1 MDTTLSDPLVGHTL
15 DGRYRVES
23 RIARGGMASVYLALD
38 VRLDRMVAIKVM
50 HRSLAEDPQ
59 FVRRFI
65 GEAKSVASLS
75 HPNIV
80 HVFDQGTDGDHVYLS
95 MEYFPGKTLRAVLD
109 ERGPLAPR
117 EALEIMIPVL
127 AALGSAHQAG
137 LIHRDVK
144 PENVLMTEDGR
155 VKVVDFGLVRA
166 IEGGNQTR
174 SGVMIGTVGYMA
186 PEQVTTGQADV
197 RADVYAAGIMLF
209 ELLTGRQPFGGES
222 PVSVAYRHVHESV
235 PAPSSFSYDIPP
247 ALDALVAAATAKDP
261 ADRPRDAN
269 AMLVA
274 AVEVHRT
281 LPAATTGRH
290 SAVRPAQAEQA
301 FHSGSYATGSQTMI
315 QPAIQ
320 IPPTTPPRPRRGF
333 RVNWGIVV
341 LALVMVGGIA
351 FSGWYFTTP
360 RTAIVPD
367 LVQRNVEAARQL
379 AESNGF
385 TIKIAEG
392 RYDAKVPKDMVLE
405 TSPVKGVEA
414 ERGSVITIIA
424 SRGPEM
430 VTVPKVEGKTEADAR
445 VVISDAGLNVSRV
458 RRTPS
463 DTIARGLVIKTDPVV
478 GKKVEKGSNVILA
491 VSMGLLLPDVVN
503 MPRDQAEALMRENGF
518 DPSCINEVVDD
529 TQQGTVIAQEPI
541 AGAEVDKGARVC
553 LTVSRGPDTGWK
565 WPWEQDPSVAAPDF
579 VAVPDVRFKDVNE
592 AKRELEAAGFRVQI
606 HKLFSRGRPG
616 GDGAGKR
623 VRGQNPLGQVP
634 AGSTINLWY

>member
-1 MDTTLSDPLVGHTL
+1 MDTTLSDPLVGHVL

-50 HRSLAEDPQ
+50 HRSLAEDPE

-186 PEQVTTGQADV
+186 PEQVTSGQADV
-197 RADVYAAGIMLF
+197 RSDVYAAGIMLF

-247 ALDALVAAATAKDP
+247 SLDGLVARATAKEP
-261 ADRPRDAN
+261 VDRHHDAN

-290 SAVRPAQAEQA
+290 SVPARQQSAEQA
-301 FHSGSYATGSQTMI
+301 FFSGSHTMI
-315 QPAIQ
+315 QPAIEV
-320 IPPTTPPRPRRGF
+320 PATRPPRSPARRGF
-333 RVNWGIVV
+333 RMNWFIVGLV
-341 LALVMVGGIA
+341 VVMVGGIA
-351 FSGWYFTTP
+351 FSGWYFTLD

-367 LVQRNVEAARQL
+367 LVKRNIEAARQL

-385 TIKIAEG
+385 TIKMGEG
-392 RYDAKVPKDMVLE
+392 RFDPKVPKDMVLE

-414 ERGSVITIIA
+414 ERGTVITIIA

-430 VTVPKVEGKTEADAR
+430 VGVPKTEGMTEADAR
-445 VVISDAGLNVSRV
+445 VAMSEAGLNVSRI

-463 DTIARGLVIKTDPVV
+463 DTIGRGLVIRTDPVV

-491 VSMGLLLPDVVN
+491 ISMGLLLPDVVN
-503 MPRDQAEALMRENGF
+503 LPRDQAEALMRENGF

-529 TQQGTVIAQEPI
+529 QQASLVIAQEPA

-553 LTVSRGPDTGWK
+553 LTVSRGPDTGFK

-579 VAVPDVRFKDVNE
+579 VNVPDVRFKNVE
-592 AKRELEAAGFRVQI
+592 EGKRELEAAGFKVQV

-616 GDGAGKR
+616 GDKGQGQR
-623 VRGQNPLGQVP
+623 IRGQQPFGQQP
-634 AGSTINLWY
+634 AGSTIHLWF

>member
-235 PAPSSFSYDIPP
+235 PAPSSFSYDIAP
-247 ALDALVAAATAKDP
+247 ALDALVATATAKDP

-281 LPAATTGRH
+281 LPAAVTGRH
-290 SAVRPAQAEQA
+290 SAPPRPAQVEQA
-301 FHSGSYATGSQTMI
+301 FHTGSHTMI

-320 IPPTTPPRPRRGF
+320 MPPTTPPRSRRGF
-333 RVNWGIVV
+333 RVNWGIVA

-351 FSGWYFTTP
+351 FSGWYFTSP

-414 ERGSVITIIA
+414 ERGSIITIIA

-430 VTVPKVEGKTEADAR
+430 VAVPKVEGKTEADAR
-445 VVISDAGLNVSRV
+445 VAISEAGLNVSRV

-491 VSMGLLLPDVVN
+491 ISMGLLLPDVVN
-503 MPRDQAEALMRENGF
+503 MPRDQAEAMMRENGF

-579 VAVPDVRFKDVNE
+579 VPVPDVRFKDVNE
-592 AKRELEAAGFRVQI
+592 AKRELEAAGFRVQV

>member
-1 MDTTLSDPLVGHTL
+1 MDTTLSDPLVGHVL

-50 HRSLAEDPQ
+50 HRSLAEDPE

-186 PEQVTTGQADV
+186 PEQVTSGQADV
-197 RADVYAAGIMLF
+197 RSDVYAAGIMLF

-247 ALDALVAAATAKDP
+247 TLDALVARATAKEP
-261 ADRPRDAN
+261 SGRPHDAN

-281 LPAATTGRH
+281 LPKGTTGRH
-290 SAVRPAQAEQA
+290 AVPARPQPAEQA
-301 FHSGSYATGSQTMI
+301 FFSGSHTMI
-315 QPAIQ
+315 QPAIEVTQ
-320 IPPTTPPRPRRGF
+320 TRPPRPRGGF
-333 RVNWGIVV
+333 KVNWFIVA
-341 LALVMVGGIA
+341 LAVVMVGGVA
-351 FSGWYFTTP
+351 FSGWYFTLP
-360 RTAIVPD
+360 RTAVVPD
-367 LVQRNVEAARQL
+367 LVQRNIEAARQL

-385 TIKIAEG
+385 TIKIGEG
-392 RYDAKVPKDMVLE
+392 RFDAKVPKDMVLE
-405 TSPVKGVEA
+405 TSPIKGVEA

-430 VTVPKVEGKTEADAR
+430 VGVPKTEGMTEADAR
-445 VVISDAGLNVSRV
+445 VAMSEAGLNVSRV

-463 DTIARGLVIKTDPVV
+463 TTVARGMVIKTDPVV

-491 VSMGLLLPDVVN
+491 ISMGLLMPDVVN
-503 MPRDQAEALMRENGF
+503 LPRDQAEALMRENGF

-529 TQQGTVIAQEPI
+529 QQANLVIAQEPA

-579 VAVPDVRFKDVNE
+579 VNVPDVRFKDLNE
-592 AKRELEAAGFRVQI
+592 GKRELEAAGFKVQV
-606 HKLFSRGRPG
+606 HKLFSRGGPG
-616 GDGAGKR
+616 GGGPGKR
-623 VRGQNPLGQVP
+623 IRGQQPFGQQP
-634 AGSTINLWY
+634 AGSTIHLWY

>member
-1 MDTTLSDPLVGHTL
+1 MDTTLSDPLVGHVL

-50 HRSLAEDPQ
+50 HRSLAEDPE

-174 SGVMIGTVGYMA
+174 SGVMIGTIGYMA
-186 PEQVTTGQADV
+186 PEQVTSGQADV
-197 RADVYAAGIMLF
+197 RSDVYAAGIMLF

-247 ALDALVAAATAKDP
+247 TLDALVARATAKEP
-261 ADRPRDAN
+261 AGRPHDAN

-281 LPAATTGRH
+281 LPKGTTGRH
-290 SAVRPAQAEQA
+290 AVPARQQSAEQA
-301 FHSGSYATGSQTMI
+301 FFSGSHTMI
-315 QPAIQ
+315 QPAIEITQ
-320 IPPTTPPRPRRGF
+320 TRPPRPRGGF
-333 RVNWGIVV
+333 KVNWFIVA
-341 LALVMVGGIA
+341 LAVVMVGGVA
-351 FSGWYFTTP
+351 FSGWYFTLP
-360 RTAIVPD
+360 RTAVVPD
-367 LVQRNVEAARQL
+367 LVKRNIEAARQL

-385 TIKIAEG
+385 TIKIGEG
-392 RYDAKVPKDMVLE
+392 RFDAKVPKDMVLE
-405 TSPVKGVEA
+405 TSPIKGVEA

-430 VTVPKVEGKTEADAR
+430 VGVPKTEGMTEADAR
-445 VVISDAGLNVSRV
+445 VAMSEAGLNVSRV

-463 DTIARGLVIKTDPVV
+463 TTVARGMVIKTDPVV

-491 VSMGLLLPDVVN
+491 ISMGLLMPDVVN
-503 MPRDQAEALMRENGF
+503 LPRDQAEALMRENGF

-529 TQQGTVIAQEPI
+529 QQANLVIAQEPG

-579 VAVPDVRFKDVNE
+579 VNVPDVRFKDINE
-592 AKRELEAAGFRVQI
+592 GKRELEAAGFKVQV
-606 HKLFSRGRPG
+606 HKLFSRGGPG
-616 GDGAGKR
+616 GGPGKR
-623 VRGQNPLGQVP
+623 IRGQQPFGQQP
-634 AGSTINLWY
+634 AGSTIHLWY